1 MRKAIYPKQLIIKW
15 ANFFCF
21 VFLNHNDLFM
31 SQWMWCGAVKQLE
44 PHRCLT
50 QRKEACGMCL
60 CMKQECSTLAWIT
73 PRHHGWTPVKREG
86 LSQTCSCA
94 CFHLCGVQKA
104 LGYMTGEA
112 CTHVQ
117 INNKFRKGGGDDI
130 MRWKNRPYN
139 FGIEQLWCYL
149 SCSPTVC
156 IIIIILH
163 LILVPFRWRLIQLF
177 TSNKS
182 AVSSSV
188 NLYTT

>member
-50 QRKEACGMCL
+50 ERKEACGMCL

-112 CTHVQ
+112 CTDVQ

-139 FGIEQLWCYL
+139 FGIDNSDVTCHVPPL
-149 SCSPTVC
+149 S
-156 IIIIILH
+156 
-163 LILVPFRWRLIQLF
+163 
-177 TSNKS
+177 
-182 AVSSSV
+182 VSSSS
-188 NLYTT
+188 YYIWS